1 MSSPAPISTPNINA
15 LAVLCAKHIPA
26 PPAPSH
32 TPTPSTKA
40 LPDAALDAFAALAVS
55 DPKERF
61 ATAIRIDRH
70 RRKAVLY
77 LASNQDAS
85 SVRSDTI
92 VHLTDIWRRLKTLA
106 EAYRS
111 NETALLAN
119 NSRSNALPVQLEL
132 DIMRSVYDFSS
143 AVVKKRFDKWW
154 PVLKWVKRSNG
165 KASELSFANS
175 GRLTQELEFTSM
187 TYHLGTCAQFLDKLV
202 PLPLPHTA
210 HLTHPRDTTFTP
222 FNCNM
227 KAAARI
233 ARSVLSAPDFCE
245 HLARKSDPAAP
256 PRIRQA
262 ITKLTSLQAHLTTLF
277 DLARTSSSNTGKH
290 VIFSYDLTIEV
301 VDPASTLPEYISSWP
316 TSPMEWH
323 EFEEDISRQYH
334 AQSSTSPP
342 NNDLT
347 PSARSYPF
355 IPTQRTHPACSLI
368 QHLETSS
375 SSSKKPTLKYI
386 GLSHRPCRGCVEW
399 IEAFNEVDKDRVSV
413 GRMPS
418 STRERHGHGHHSHT
432 RKHAGT
438 SSTSKPASS
447 SSNSTT
453 KPPSPTGPL
462 TSSKPLSITIASP
475 LPSKPASAPS
485 SISLPFIPYTTRPT
499 SSKFTDDFVI
509 PPLSSQHV
517 APLLAS
523 RWAKAICEAREERE
537 RVIRAGCACAAAIL
551 LEEWDWV
558 GMGMAVEAERTA
570 LVGAMGGCVNLMGM
584 EGGVGMSVVA

>member
-92 VHLTDIWRRLKTLA
+92 AHLTDIWRRLKTLA

-111 NETALLAN
+111 NETALLAS
-119 NSRSNALPVQLEL
+119 NSRARSNALPVQLEL

-143 AVVKKRFDKWW
+143 AVVRKRFDKWW

-187 TYHLGTCAQFLDKLV
+187 TYHLGTCAQFLDKLA
-202 PLPLPHTA
+202 PLPIPHTA

-245 HLARKSDPAAP
+245 HLARKSDLAAP

-262 ITKLTSLQAHLTTLF
+262 ITKLISLQAHLTTLF
-277 DLARTSSSNTGKH
+277 NLARTSSSNTGKH
-290 VIFSYDLTIEV
+290 LIFSYDFTIEV

-334 AQSSTSPP
+334 AQSSTSSP

-418 STRERHGHGHHSHT
+418 SARERHGHGHSHT
-432 RKHAGT
+432 RKHAST

-447 SSNSTT
+447 SSSTSKPTSSSSSTSKPTSSSSSTSKPTSSSNSTT
-453 KPPSPTGPL
+453 KPPTPTGPL

-485 SISLPFIPYTTRPT
+485 STSLPFIPYTTRPT

-509 PPLSSQHV
+509 PSLCSS
-517 APLLAS
+517 AITPLLAS
-523 RWAKAICEAREERE
+523 RWVKSICEAREERE
-537 RVIRAGCACAAAIL
+537 RVIRAG
-551 LEEWDWV
+551 
-558 GMGMAVEAERTA
+558 
-570 LVGAMGGCVNLMGM
+570 
-584 EGGVGMSVVA
+584 